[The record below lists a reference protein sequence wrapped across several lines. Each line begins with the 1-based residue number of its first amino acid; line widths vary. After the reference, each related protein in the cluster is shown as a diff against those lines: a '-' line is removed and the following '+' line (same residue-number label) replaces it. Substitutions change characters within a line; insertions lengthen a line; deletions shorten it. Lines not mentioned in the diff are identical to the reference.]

1 MVLKGFGLLYLTQRV
16 KTCRAMP
23 LSRKL
28 VRKIDLVAS
37 LCAVFPLQCL
47 EIAGMESGQWE
58 TSLSNLRQSAS
69 SQLSLLLSFP
79 RLEVKCG
86 CQKSWKMLLSVVVAA
101 QKAL

>member
-1 MVLKGFGLLYLTQRV
+1 
-16 KTCRAMP
+16 MP

-58 TSLSNLRQSAS
+58 TSLSNLRQSSLSNLRQSAR

-79 RLEVKCG
+79 RLEVRLG
-86 CQKSWKMLLSVVVAA
+86 CQKNWKMLLSVVVAA